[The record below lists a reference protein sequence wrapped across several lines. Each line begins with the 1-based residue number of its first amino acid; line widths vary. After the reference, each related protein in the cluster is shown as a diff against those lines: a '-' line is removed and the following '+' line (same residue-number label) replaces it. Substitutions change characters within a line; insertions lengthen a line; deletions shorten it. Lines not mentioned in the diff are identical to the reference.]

1 MGKGRITL
9 DMRPVEER
17 KEIARKGAIASNKA
31 QREKKE
37 KLKQRKTIV
46 ETLKDVLYSN
56 VTNKKLLKILE
67 SSGIKGEQNYL
78 VAMVTAAVLKGV
90 QKGNLMDIM
99 KLIEVLEGSATEKIE
114 ITNMDKTVLELET
127 YLAKKK
133 EKKDE

>member
-114 ITNMDKTVLELET
+114 ITNMDKTVLELES